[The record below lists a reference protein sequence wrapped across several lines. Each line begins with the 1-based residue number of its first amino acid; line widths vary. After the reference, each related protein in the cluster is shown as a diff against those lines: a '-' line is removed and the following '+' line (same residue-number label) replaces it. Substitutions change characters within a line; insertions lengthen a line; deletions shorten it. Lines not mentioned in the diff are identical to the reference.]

1 MNITLQVKNSFTKLN
16 CPKQQH
22 MQRDQSP
29 NYENQKTS
37 NKQYYHNDEVNK
49 MYLLHNVK
57 NLANAKFLRQ
67 LIQNIDYYDCSNQ
80 LQECM
85 IQTKLNSLK
94 QIKAPVIKT
103 PLQRPINYLSK
114 KTVNLNFKND
124 LQNAQKS
131 VDVQRKSIQLP
142 KIATKTIIPPPP
154 VTLKKPKK
162 NKKKGTK
169 KQIEK
174 DHIKT
179 DSNQDICKE
188 NEENE
193 ETEEDKT
200 EQIELN
206 YLIRQEDL

>member
-22 MQRDQSP
+22 AQRDISP
-29 NYENQKTS
+29 NYENQKNS
-37 NKQYYHNDEVNK
+37 NKPYYHNDEINK

-67 LIQNIDYYDCSNQ
+67 LIQNNDFQDCSNQ

-85 IQTKLNSLK
+85 IQTKLNSLQ
-94 QIKAPVIKT
+94 QIKTPIIKT
-103 PLQRPINYLSK
+103 PLQKPINYLTK

-131 VDVQRKSIQLP
+131 VEVQRKSIQLP

-154 VTLKKPKK
+154 VIFKKPKK
-162 NKKKGTK
+162 SKKKGTK

-174 DHIKT
+174 EHLKT
-179 DSNQDICKE
+179 DSIQDIQKE
-188 NEENE
+188 NIESD
-193 ETEEDKT
+193 EDKF